1 MLVCG
6 SDLNHRPGL
15 CSIDQRQGY
24 QRQLNATA
32 NRSRSSHIFEES
44 LPSQHQTWTDIHS
57 ILPCASLISWDIRC
71 CTILLDLLHTRSV
84 RNGLYAG
91 KAASLLIW
99 HFYTIQT
106 QSFRHS
112 CAQLRAYPG
121 QRNRL
126 LSSRQR
132 YVHSELSLYK

>member
-1 MLVCG
+1 MLAHG

-24 QRQLNATA
+24 QRQLIATA
-32 NRSRSSHIFEES
+32 NRLALVISSKDLYPLNVRLGGTSI
-44 LPSQHQTWTDIHS
+44 PSYLVLHWHPWTFH
-57 ILPCASLISWDIRC
+57 CR
-71 CTILLDLLHTRSV
+71 TILLELLHTRGV
-84 RNGLYAG
+84 HDGFYAG
-91 KAASLLIW
+91 KAASLLIR
-99 HFYTIQT
+99 HFYSIQT